1 MPDGVKV
8 ILLCYKKC
16 IGILRLMRLSH
27 EVSDLKTVLLGQTA
41 KVEDNRTK
49 ALKSPGQTKN
59 IEFSFSF
66 LLLLLLLQEKS
77 QNSRQNFA
85 SKQPA
90 IASMVSLLPDIS
102 AASGE
107 SPTNSAQSNATVWM
121 FMNSRLECEDWS
133 EKCSRRK
140 LDLDVKSNFGPL
152 THFQSR
158 FIGFSPECASTLLE
172 IKDASR
178 SSSTKGYP
186 RCSH

>member
-1 MPDGVKV
+1 M
-8 ILLCYKKC
+8 
-16 IGILRLMRLSH
+16 
-27 EVSDLKTVLLGQTA
+27 SDLLVKTVLLGQTA

-66 LLLLLLLQEKS
+66 LLLLLLLLQEKS

-133 EKCSRRK
+133 KKCSRRK
-140 LDLDVKSNFGPL
+140 LDVKSNFGPL